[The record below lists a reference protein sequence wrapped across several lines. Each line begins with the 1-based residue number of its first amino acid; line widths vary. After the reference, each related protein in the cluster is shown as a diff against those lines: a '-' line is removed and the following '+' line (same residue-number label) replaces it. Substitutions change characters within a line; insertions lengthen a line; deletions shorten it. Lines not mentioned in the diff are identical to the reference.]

1 MELFL
6 FTMHQLALSSEFP
19 CDDNRPPSR
28 AFLTEWLRR
37 RRAESNALLTDD
49 LHLTSFERQQLM
61 VALEVCYE
69 TTLPATE
76 TDKLH
81 TIREVELYLHRHLS
95 RTTA

>member
-19 CDDNRPPSR
+19 CDDHRPPSR

-49 LHLTSFERQQLM
+49 LHLTAFERQQLM
-61 VALEVCYE
+61 GALEACYE
-69 TTLPATE
+69 TKLPSIE

-81 TIREVELYLHRHLS
+81 TITDVEVYLQRHLGQI
-95 RTTA
+95 TA